1 MIRTQKRINKD
12 GSIRHYISVI
22 EGYRPTR
29 GASPKQRIVKNF
41 GCLEEQPNPKEY
53 LEMIKKFDKEYF
65 LNKEKIEITL
75 DQIGSLENA
84 QLFNYGYIYLD
95 AIYKF
100 LELDNFFNKIIKEEH
115 LDMKYNLNNIFKFL
129 VFQRILNPSSKRA
142 SMSLIENLYAYNDN
156 FALHD
161 VYRSLDIIAKY
172 MDKMQAWIN
181 NIISLKIGRKS
192 SLAFYDVTNYYN
204 EIDLPSSEEDLRQR
218 GVSKEHR
225 VDPIIQLGLF
235 MDNNNIPIQMDLF
248 KGNVSDS
255 LTLRPAIQKIKNEL
269 NLDRL
274 IVVADKGMNSAK
286 NIELIIKNGDG
297 YVVSQVLKGKKG
309 KRYFDQMLDE
319 NDYIYNKDRSYKYK
333 IFNETFEIKST
344 DGSITT
350 HERKVLIYW
359 KKEVAIRDEK
369 KRDEKI
375 AKAIKA
381 INNKVYTLSHSSCEY
396 INIDHYVKETGE
408 IASEKDLSL
417 NLEKIKNDAQYDGY
431 YCIVTS
437 EQEYDESDIRKVYSQ
452 LSKIEESFKI
462 TKTNLEARPI
472 FLSTNEHIK
481 AHFQTCFV
489 ALIILRLIELK
500 KNSLNKN
507 ITIER
512 IIRAL
517 NNCQVEILGQGYIHF
532 VVGERK
538 LKFNDKSL
546 KLSNDNEIISDIKIV
561 QELFDAKQDFLNI
574 KQERF
579 KNYINKLIYTITLN

>member
-12 GSIRHYISVI
+12 GSIRSYISVI

-29 GASPKQRIVKNF
+29 GASPKQRVVKNF

-53 LEMIKKFDKEYF
+53 LEMIKEFDKEYF

-75 DQIGSLENA
+75 DQVGSLENS

-100 LELDNFFNKIIKEEH
+100 LELDNFFTKLIKEEH

-142 SMSLIENLYAYNDN
+142 SMSLIENLYGYNHD

-161 VYRSLDIIAKY
+161 VYRSLDFIAKY

-181 NIISLKIGRKS
+181 NIICLKIGRKS

-204 EIDLPSSEEDLRQR
+204 EIDLPSSDEDLRQR

-225 VDPIIQLGLF
+225 VDPIVQLGLF

-255 LTLRPAIQKIKNEL
+255 MTLRPAIQKIKNEL

-274 IVVADKGMNSAK
+274 IVVADKGMNSSK

-309 KRYFDQMLDE
+309 KRYFDQVLDE
-319 NDYIYNKDRSYKYK
+319 NNYIYNKDRSYKYK
-333 IFNETFEIKST
+333 IFNETYEIKSS

-350 HERKVLIYW
+350 HQRKVLIYW
-359 KKEVAIRDEK
+359 KKEVAIRDEN
-369 KRDEKI
+369 KRSEKI
-375 AKAIKA
+375 NKAIKA
-381 INNKVYTLSHSSCEY
+381 INNKVYTLSHSSSEY
-396 INIDHYVKETGE
+396 ITVQHYIKKTGE
-408 IASEKDLSL
+408 IASEKNYSL
-417 NLEKIKNDAQYDGY
+417 NIEKINNDAQYDGY

-437 EQEYDESDIRKVYSQ
+437 EQEYNESDIRKVYSQ

-481 AHFQTCFV
+481 AHFQICFV
-489 ALIILRLIELK
+489 ALIILRLVELK
-500 KNSLNKN
+500 IKKLNQN
-507 ITIER
+507 ISIER
-512 IIRAL
+512 IINAL

-532 VVGERK
+532 VVGKRK

-546 KLSNDNEIISDIKIV
+546 KLTNDNEIINDIKIV

-579 KNYINKLIYTITLN
+579 KNYINELIYTITLN

>member
-12 GSIRHYISVI
+12 GSIRRYISII

-29 GASPKQRIVKNF
+29 GASPKQRVVKNF
-41 GCLEEQPNPKEY
+41 GCLEDQPNPDEYLKMIKEY
-53 LEMIKKFDKEYF
+53 DKEYF

-75 DQIGSLENA
+75 DQVGSLENS
-84 QLFNYGYIYLD
+84 QLLNYGYIYLD
-95 AIYKF
+95 AVYKF
-100 LELDNFFNKIIKEEH
+100 LELDNFFTKLVKDEK
-115 LDMKYNLNNIFKFL
+115 LDIKYNLNSIFKFL

-142 SMSLIENLYAYNDN
+142 SMSLIENLYDYNHN

-161 VYRSLDIIAKY
+161 VYRSLDFISKY

-204 EIDLPSSEEDLRQR
+204 EIDLPASDEDLRQR

-248 KGNVSDS
+248 KGNCSDS
-255 LTLRPAIQKIKNEL
+255 MTLRPAIQKIKNQL

-309 KRYFDQMLDE
+309 KRYYEQMLDE
-319 NDYIYNKDRSYKYK
+319 KEYIYNKDRTYKYK
-333 IFNETFEIKST
+333 VFNENFQIKSSEGT
-344 DGSITT
+344 ITN

-359 KKEVAIRDEK
+359 KKDVA
-369 KRDEKI
+369 KRDEEKRNEKI
-375 AKAIKA
+375 NKAIKA
-381 INNKVYTLSHSSCEY
+381 INNKVYTLSHSASDY
-396 INIDHYVKETGE
+396 INIEHYVKETGE
-408 IASEKDLSL
+408 LANEKNYSI
-417 NLEKIKNDAQYDGY
+417 NFEKIQNDSLYDGY

-437 EQEYDESDIRKVYSQ
+437 EQEYNENDIRKVYSQ

-472 FLSTNEHIK
+472 YLSTNEHIK
-481 AHFQTCFV
+481 AHFQICFV
-489 ALIILRLIELK
+489 ALIILRLVELK
-500 KNSLNKN
+500 MKRLN
-507 ITIER
+507 ISISIER
-512 IIRAL
+512 VIRAL
-517 NNCQVEILGQGYIHF
+517 NNSKLELLGQGYIHF

-546 KLSNDNEIISDIKIV
+546 KLTDDNEIINDIKIV
-561 QELFDAKQDFLNI
+561 QEIFNAKQDFLNI

-579 KNYINKLIYTITLN
+579 KNYINKIIYNITLN

>member
-12 GSIRHYISVI
+12 GSIRSYISVI

-100 LELDNFFNKIIKEEH
+100 LELDNFFNKLIKEEH

-142 SMSLIENLYAYNDN
+142 SMSLIENLYAYNHN

-225 VDPIIQLGLF
+225 VDPIVQLGLF

-319 NDYIYNKDRSYKYK
+319 NNYIYNKDKSYKYK
-333 IFNETFEIKST
+333 IFNEIFEIKST

-417 NLEKIKNDAQYDGY
+417 NFEKIKNDAQYDGY

-481 AHFQTCFV
+481 AHFQICFV
-489 ALIILRLIELK
+489 ALIILRLLELK
-500 KNSLNKN
+500 TRSLNKN
-507 ITIER
+507 ISIER
-512 IIRAL
+512 LINAL

-561 QELFDAKQDFLNI
+561 QELFDAKQYFLNI